1 MNLKNF
7 TLFLFSLIFVSVF
20 GLFSVEKAKIV
31 RVGYHSNDD
40 LVSNIQSIG
49 NRGFGYD
56 ILKKVEELSDLRFEF
71 IEINADPFLALDNGQ
86 IDIIGLYFYTA
97 ERAEKYLYQQT
108 PLNNVQMSLISKNNV
123 HIPYNDP
130 KSIDGKTVATYY
142 GNPANK
148 ELDAYVAENDISV
161 QYIMGNFHDY
171 YDAEAD
177 LYMHYSSRKTNS
189 NFVNVLN
196 FSTRYTYFLSRYGN
210 EDLMEE
216 LNKVFLEI
224 VNNESDYITTLQQR
238 YFQKSNHLFQ
248 RSLTKD
254 ELSILRSRPLKV
266 AYELHHEP
274 VTFINE
280 VGEADGAIVD
290 LMNTLSTMYGFSVE
304 YYPYSMKTGRAL
316 PNNIDIV
323 ISAVGNKREIS
334 ENFKST
340 ESFYEMELIAILP
353 QIIVNENLS
362 IESIWKNPLKIG
374 MLEYL
379 NFDSATFLDT
389 TPYSEIIYYDT
400 FELLLAAYA
409 KGAIDVAVLTHSG
422 ITFANSYLKDTV
434 PYVYPVAFDL
444 NFYFKVAN
452 NIAAEY
458 VPIFNVMFDK
468 ISIEQYE
475 KILVENTL
483 TFTYDQPLFLSIL
496 ENWYYVAMVFLI
508 LLFALKSYTSLQKKK
523 KQEAVIAAYTT
534 DLLTGFM
541 TMDKFRD
548 TMIDVLKEAHNNEY
562 ELISF
567 DMDMFKSITMYF
579 SAEKGRDV
587 ILAIAS
593 TLRNVF
599 DNETVYITRKTGEHF
614 FILRKVGSGLTI
626 EDLCYKYILPSIS
639 SILAQRFQFT
649 MSFGNVIISDY
660 KEKVSALIGHADAA
674 RVQGKNKHENTFITF
689 DSKMRKDF
697 NNKLSVTLR
706 MEQALLDREFVVV
719 YQPKIDFV
727 TLKVGGAEALVRW
740 RPKEGNQI
748 FPDAFIPVF
757 EENGF
762 IFQLDMYV
770 LEEVCRFIVT
780 NTERVKVP
788 RISVNLSAASILN
801 EALYENIQ
809 NIILKYGLKPEEIE
823 LEITESAIVGNE
835 GQFVSRVNEIK
846 SLGFLI
852 SIDDF
857 GAGVSSLNRLA
868 AIKADVL
875 KLDKA
880 FFNAQES
887 EEKMKVVVT
896 DVINMAKALNMVVV
910 AEGVETLKQAK
921 WLKSLD
927 CNYAQG
933 YYFEKPLERDT
944 FIDLL
949 SSKRIYSLEPAAPHN
964 STGLFDVGQRNY

>member
-1 MNLKNF
+1 MRFKKLA
-7 TLFLFSLIFVSVF
+7 LFSMS
-20 GLFSVEKAKIV
+20 LFFFSSFSLFPAEKTDII

-40 LVSNIQSIG
+40 LVSNMQSHAS
-49 NRGFGYD
+49 RGFGYD

-71 IEINADPFLALDNGQ
+71 VEINADPFSALDNELV
-86 IDIIGLYFYTA
+86 DIIGLYFFTE

-108 PLNNVQMSLISKNNV
+108 PFNNVQMALISKDNL
-123 HIPYNDP
+123 HIPYDDP

-148 ELDAYVAENDISV
+148 ELDAYVTENNISV
-161 QYIMGNFHDY
+161 QYIMGDFHNY

-177 LYMHYSSRKTNS
+177 LFMHYSSRKTNGD
-189 NFVNVLN
+189 FTNVLN

-210 EDLMEE
+210 EDMMEE
-216 LNKVFLEI
+216 LNRVFIDI
-224 VNNESDYITTLQQR
+224 VNNESGYITDLQQR
-238 YFQKSNHLFQ
+238 YFRKSDHLFQ
-248 RSLTKD
+248 RNLTD
-254 ELSILRSRPLKV
+254 SELTTLRSRPLKV
-266 AYELHHEP
+266 AYEINHRP
-274 VTFINE
+274 VTFVNKN
-280 VGEADGAIVD
+280 GDADGALVD
-290 LMNTLSTMYGFSVE
+290 VMNTLSRMYNFSVE
-304 YYPYSMKTGRAL
+304 YYPYSMKNDVSL
-316 PNNIDIV
+316 PDDIDIV
-323 ISAVGNKREIS
+323 ISAVGNKSAIS
-334 ENFKST
+334 EKFILT
-340 ESFYEMELIAILP
+340 ESFYEMQMIAILP
-353 QIIVNENLS
+353 QGLMSEDISL
-362 IESIWKNPLKIG
+362 ESVWKKHPRIG

-379 NFDSATFLDT
+379 NFDTNSFLDSA
-389 TPYSEIIYYDT
+389 PNIEITYHDT
-400 FELLLAAYA
+400 FELLLGAYA
-409 KGAIDVAVLTHSG
+409 KNSIDVAILTQSG
-422 ITFANSYLKDTV
+422 ISFVNSYLKDSV
-434 PYVYPVAFDL
+434 PYVYPVDFDL
-444 NFYFKVAN
+444 NFYFSIAN
-452 NIAAEY
+452 GIAPEY
-458 VPIFNVMFDK
+458 IPIFNVMLDK
-468 ISIEQYE
+468 ISVEQYE
-475 KILVENTL
+475 KISVDNTL
-483 TFTYDQPLFLSIL
+483 TFTYEQPLILSIL
-496 ENWYYVAMVFLI
+496 DNWYYLVIGFL
-508 LLFALKSYTSLQKKK
+508 LLVFALKSYISWQKRS

-548 TMIDVLKEAHNNEY
+548 TMIDVLKDAYDDEY

-579 SAEKGRDV
+579 SAEKGREV
-587 ILAIAS
+587 IIAIS
-593 TLRNVF
+593 NTLRDVF
-599 DNETVYITRKTGEHF
+599 ANETVYITRKTGEHF
-614 FILRKVGSGLTI
+614 FILRKSGSSLTL
-626 EDLCYKYILPSIS
+626 EDLCYNHILPTIS
-639 SILAQRFQFT
+639 TILAQRFQFT
-649 MSFGNVIISDY
+649 MSFGNVIISDH

-689 DSKMRKDF
+689 DNKMRKDF

-719 YQPKIDFV
+719 YQPKIDFE

-740 RPKEGNQI
+740 RPREGNQI
-748 FPDAFIPVF
+748 FPDSFIPVF

-770 LEEVCRFIVT
+770 LEEVCRFLVT
-780 NTERVKVP
+780 NTEKLCVP

-801 EALYENIQ
+801 DALYENIQ
-809 NIILKYGLKPEEIE
+809 NIILKYGLEPHEIE
-823 LEITESAIVGNE
+823 LEVTESAIIGNE
-835 GQFVSRVNEIK
+835 GRFVSKVNEIK

-868 AIKADVL
+868 AIEADVL

-880 FFNAQES
+880 FFDAQES

-933 YYFEKPLERDT
+933 YYFEKPMEREA

-949 SSKRIYSLEPAAPHN
+949 SSKRTYSLETSAPN
-964 STGLFDVGQRNY
+964 NTTGLFDVGQRNY